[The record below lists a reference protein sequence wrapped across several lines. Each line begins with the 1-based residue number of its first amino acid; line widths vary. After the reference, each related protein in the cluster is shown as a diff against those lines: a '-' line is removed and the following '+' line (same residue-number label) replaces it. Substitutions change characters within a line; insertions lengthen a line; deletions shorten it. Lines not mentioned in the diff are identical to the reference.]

1 MLNVMDEDMENI
13 FFLRKVYRCRT
24 TPHREFLKRT
34 TKRKIICTKLFENM
48 KAYRSTERHIE
59 NRCRGGTMYTPAPSP
74 ASQPFKYPS
83 DCRKEDKPKGLI
95 D

>member
-1 MLNVMDEDMENI
+1 
-13 FFLRKVYRCRT
+13 
-24 TPHREFLKRT
+24 
-34 TKRKIICTKLFENM
+34 
-48 KAYRSTERHIE
+48 
-59 NRCRGGTMYTPAPSP
+59 MYTPAPSP